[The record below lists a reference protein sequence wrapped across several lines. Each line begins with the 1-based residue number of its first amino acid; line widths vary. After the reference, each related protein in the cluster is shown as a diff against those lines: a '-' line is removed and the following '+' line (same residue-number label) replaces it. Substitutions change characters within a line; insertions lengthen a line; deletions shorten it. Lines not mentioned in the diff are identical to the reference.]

1 MLGRSDRLASL
12 DYRGLRLVDV
22 MQARA
27 RYAAMTP
34 AEVQEAFARYYV
46 PAARVRVIVTPR

>member
-1 MLGRSDRLASL
+1 
-12 DYRGLRLVDV
+12 LRLDDV
-22 MQARA
+22 VEARE

-46 PAARVRVIVTPR
+46 PDGRVRVIVTPR